1 MRRVS
6 AHAVPLGPAVLRA
19 SAVLRSVHE
28 ARRPER
34 WCVHC
39 GPAAPHQG
47 GRFGSVCLGSISP
60 TQFSPVRVPISIF
73 LDPGVFHFS

>member
-6 AHAVPLGPAVLRA
+6 VHAVPLGPAVLRA
-19 SAVLRSVHE
+19 SAAVCSVRE
-28 ARRPER
+28 AQRPEK
-34 WCVHC
+34 WCVCC
-39 GPAAPHQG
+39 GPVASRQG
-47 GRFGSVCLGSISP
+47 GRFGSVCLSSISP